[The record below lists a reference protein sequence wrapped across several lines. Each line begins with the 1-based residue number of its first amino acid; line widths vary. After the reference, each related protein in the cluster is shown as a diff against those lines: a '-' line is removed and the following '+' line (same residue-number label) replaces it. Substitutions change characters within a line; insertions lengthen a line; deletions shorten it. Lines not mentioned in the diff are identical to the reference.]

1 MKKLLILFFC
11 ILSLSIYAK
20 KLYVN
25 ENYNKKSWEEVLR
38 EAEKGNVSAMN
49 ILGRGYGDH
58 YYPNSG

>member
-58 YYPNSG
+58 